1 MPNWTYNTVRMKNIG
16 NENLYDDEGNFDFN
30 KLIPMPEGLDKTIS
44 GGDIMECVAY
54 YLLKTNT
61 KAIFWKLMEKYK
73 IHVYSE
79 LKKTDTK
86 SELEAKLIR
95 RIYPDTLRMYNDELY
110 DNNVSKHTPM
120 EVGEHYL
127 NLYKKCGYWDWYGWS
142 NANWGTKWNACETNK
157 GDDTVCFDTA
167 WCEPEPIWIAL
178 SKAFPEREI
187 TITANYEDG
196 LVTDSVYLNGELTS
210 YREEYETG
218 EEEYETD
225 EEEA

>member
-61 KAIFWKLMEKYK
+61 NAIFWKLMEKYK

-86 SELEAKLIR
+86 SELEAKLLN
-95 RIYPDTLRMYNDELY
+95 RICTDYLRMYNDELY

-157 GDDTVCFDTA
+157 DDDVVCFDTA

-178 SKAFPEREI
+178 SEKFPDR
-187 TITANYEDG
+187 TISIEA
-196 LVTDSVYLNGELTS
+196 
-210 YREEYETG
+210 EYEEG
-218 EEEYETD
+218 FIRKSEYQNGCCIFEEESQIEYEE